1 MKSQLSIS
9 ESEWQVMKILWN
21 HAPQTLPEILYQLR
35 QTAWS
40 KTTIQTY
47 LARLVKRERCAQSA
61 RARGIC
67 TIRRHRKAIA
77 RWRKAAVFSAAYM
90 TALCPRWSWAL

>member
-47 LARLVKRERCAQSA
+47 LARLVKK
-61 RARGIC
+61 G
-67 TIRRHRKAIA
+67 
-77 RWRKAAVFSAAYM
+77 
-90 TALCPRWSWAL
+90 ALRT